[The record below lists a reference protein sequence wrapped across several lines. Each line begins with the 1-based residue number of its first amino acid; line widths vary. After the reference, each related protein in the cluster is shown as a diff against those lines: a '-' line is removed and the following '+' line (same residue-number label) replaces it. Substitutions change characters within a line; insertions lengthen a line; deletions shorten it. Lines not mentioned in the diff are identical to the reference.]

1 MVEEIQQD
9 LVESVKRLHV
19 LEGHLAVL
27 ENAMLREECQQGNDV
42 CVEAKTGVG
51 MSHEVDQHRRLV
63 LDASRELALKPGLGL
78 LLVAQLRQEARE
90 MAPAAILHLL
100 LFFLVGLILLSIEI
114 VIIVHLV
121 VLVLSFLLLV
131 DLVEAEAHVE
141 EVA

>member
-1 MVEEIQQD
+1 
-9 LVESVKRLHV
+9 
-19 LEGHLAVL
+19 
-27 ENAMLREECQQGNDV
+27 
-42 CVEAKTGVG
+42 
-51 MSHEVDQHRRLV
+51 
-63 LDASRELALKPGLGL
+63 
-78 LLVAQLRQEARE
+78 